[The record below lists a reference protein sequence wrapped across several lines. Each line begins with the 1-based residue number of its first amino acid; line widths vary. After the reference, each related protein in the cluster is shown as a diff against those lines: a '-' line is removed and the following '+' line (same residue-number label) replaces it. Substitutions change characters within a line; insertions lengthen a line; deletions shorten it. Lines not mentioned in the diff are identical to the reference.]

1 MVSAAPIFG
10 VKLIE
15 TIQRIFTFFGGSLAV
30 DTESWMTHKGTASV
44 ILNIFRNRKTQP
56 NIVILSDDVHYSF
69 VYGITL
75 RFRHNSPNITQITSS
90 GIKNEFPDKLLKWFD
105 RLNRILYSKYSPP
118 NWFTQRQNMLVMHRK
133 PNVNKLATLSN
144 GSGIGLLKI
153 DQACSKVEAQQL
165 CASGEIVTFIKKE

>member
-69 VYGITL
+69 VYGIT
-75 RFRHNSPNITQITSS
+75 QITSS

-133 PNVNKLATLSN
+133 PNVDKLATLSN
-144 GSGIGLLKI
+144 GPGIGLLKI

-165 CASGEIVTFIKKE
+165 CASGEIVTFIKKL